1 MRSYLVLSAINGL
14 LLLLL
19 LMMMMMMLLRLLRTT
34 VGRAAAVD
42 PAVAA

>member
-19 LMMMMMMLLRLLRTT
+19 MMMMMMLLHLLRTT

>member
-1 MRSYLVLSAINGL
+1 MRSYLVLSAING
-14 LLLLL
+14 LLL

-34 VGRAAAVD
+34 VGCAAAVD